1 MSKDKK
7 QPNAPIS
14 EKDADVLSATSGAE
28 KNSGN
33 GASSGGV
40 GGTGSAGSTGSTSG
54 RAGSANGT
62 AGSANRTAG
71 SSNSTAGSASS
82 AAPALARGLTARSL
96 IIGGI
101 GSVVITASSLFIA
114 LKMGALPWPIVF
126 AALVSVA
133 FLRLFKSKDLHEAN
147 VCHAAMSAGAMVAG
161 GLAFTLPGLW
171 ILGAHTQ
178 GLAELP
184 LYQILIAAL
193 CGTAVGLVISASLQP
208 LFIRKK
214 RLAYPIGTSAAQTL
228 LATDKTDGKDA
239 KVLFGTMSVSALFAL
254 LRDNLGLMPAV
265 WSTGTVAPGVTLGIM
280 NSPMMAAVGFI
291 IGTVPACVW
300 FLGAVLS
307 LVGISIILPAC
318 GLIGVDA
325 ISGWQ
330 TSLGLGLMMGTGA
343 GAVIVNVIPAIVKKA
358 REWES
363 RGVSDL
369 KTRDESLANENK
381 TTSSDKSSLAASTQG
396 PKGACTQTAKDPAA
410 ANTKATDVQQAKDPA
425 ALRVPFSW
433 GALVMAIVACVICLF
448 LQIPLLA
455 SLIIICGAWF
465 CGYISAWLTGTTGVN
480 PMEIFGVLILLLIQ
494 LLFHDLT
501 LISLF
506 LGAAIVAVACG
517 MVGDVMNDLK
527 AGDELRTDPRDQYL
541 GMVLG
546 GFIGAVVA
554 SIMLFALF
562 KAYGADAF
570 GPQSFFVAA
579 QASVVA
585 TMAGGIPVVPV
596 FIAGIIAGFVLA
608 LFRLPVMTLGLG
620 VYLPFYMSAAAFVGA
635 LIHMLLNWRNRQ
647 QRDAEKTLRG
657 KEDFYVAAA
666 SGILGGESLIGV
678 MTALFAV
685 IAAWIG

>member
-1 MSKDKK
+1 MKNSCQQQAQGPTKKVPNPFSDNGKDST
-7 QPNAPIS
+7 P
-14 EKDADVLSATSGAE
+14 TSG
-28 KNSGN
+28 NSY
-33 GASSGGV
+33 A
-40 GGTGSAGSTGSTSG
+40 
-54 RAGSANGT
+54 
-62 AGSANRTAG
+62 
-71 SSNSTAGSASS
+71 S
-82 AAPALARGLTARSL
+82 AASNNPSSSPVPARGLTARSL

-101 GSVVITASSLFIA
+101 GSIVITASSLFIA

-133 FLRLFKSKDLHEAN
+133 FLRLFKSKNLHEAN

-171 ILGAHTQ
+171 ILGAQTQ
-178 GLAELP
+178 GLTELP
-184 LYQILIAAL
+184 FYQILVAAL

-239 KVLFGTMSVSALFAL
+239 KVLFGTMSISALFAL

-318 GLIGVDA
+318 GLIGADA

-330 TSLGLGLMMGTGA
+330 TSLGLGLMLGTGA
-343 GAVIVNVIPAIVKKA
+343 GAVITNVLPALTKKIHQ
-358 REWES
+358 WQF
-363 RGVSDL
+363 RGNKDL
-369 KTRDESLANENK
+369 KATGITAVDKNK
-381 TTSSDKSSLAASTQG
+381 STASTQTDSN
-396 PKGACTQTAKDPAA
+396 PSAPASFA
-410 ANTKATDVQQAKDPA
+410 PAIPVRKDPA
-425 ALRVPFSW
+425 ALHVPFSW
-433 GALVMAIVACVICLF
+433 GAIVMAVVACVLSLF
-448 LQIPLLA
+448 LQLPLLA
-455 SLIIICGAWF
+455 SITIICGAWF

-480 PMEIFGVLILLLIQ
+480 PMEIFGVLILLLVQ

-501 LISLF
+501 LVSLF
-506 LGAAIVAVACG
+506 IGAAIVAVACG

-527 AGDELRTDPRDQYL
+527 AGDELKTDPHDQYL

-554 SIMLFALF
+554 SLMLFALF
-562 KAYGADAF
+562 RAYGANAF

-596 FIAGIIAGFVLA
+596 FIAGIIAGLILA

-635 LIHMLLNWRNRQ
+635 LIHMILNQRNRK
-647 QRDAEKTLRG
+647 QRIVEKTLQS

-678 MTALFAV
+678 ITALFAV
-685 IAAWIG
+685 IAAWMG

>member
-7 QPNAPIS
+7 QQNAPFS
-14 EKDADVLSATSGAE
+14 DKSADSFGSDA
-28 KNSGN
+28 
-33 GASSGGV
+33 
-40 GGTGSAGSTGSTSG
+40 
-54 RAGSANGT
+54 
-62 AGSANRTAG
+62 
-71 SSNSTAGSASS
+71 SASETGCS
-82 AAPALARGLTARSL
+82 STAAPALARGLTARSL

-184 LYQILIAAL
+184 FYQILIAAL

-239 KVLFGTMSVSALFAL
+239 KVLFGTMSISALFAL
-254 LRDNLGLMPAV
+254 LRDNLGFMPAV

-307 LVGISIILPAC
+307 LVGISIILPAT
-318 GLIGVDA
+318 GLISVDA

-358 REWES
+358 REWKS
-363 RGVSDL
+363 RSLSDL
-369 KTRDESLANENK
+369 KTNEETIADKNEA
-381 TTSSDKSSLAASTQG
+381 TSSGKSSLAASTQG
-396 PKGACTQTAKDPAA
+396 PKGAATQT
-410 ANTKATDVQQAKDPA
+410 AKDPA

-455 SLIIICGAWF
+455 SIIIICGAWF

-501 LISLF
+501 LVSLF
-506 LGAAIVAVACG
+506 MGAAIVAVACG

-541 GMVLG
+541 GMALG

-596 FIAGIIAGFVLA
+596 FVAGIIAGLILA

-635 LIHMLLNWRNRQ
+635 LIHMLLNWRNKK
-647 QRDAEKTLRG
+647 QRDAEKTLRS

-666 SGILGGESLIGV
+666 SGVLGGESLIGV
-678 MTALFAV
+678 ITALFAV
-685 IAAWIG
+685 IAAWMG

>member
-1 MSKDKK
+1 MNKDKK
-7 QPNAPIS
+7 QQNAPFS
-14 EKDADVLSATSGAE
+14 DKSADSFGLDA
-28 KNSGN
+28 
-33 GASSGGV
+33 
-40 GGTGSAGSTGSTSG
+40 
-54 RAGSANGT
+54 
-62 AGSANRTAG
+62 
-71 SSNSTAGSASS
+71 SASETGRS
-82 AAPALARGLTARSL
+82 STAAPALARGLTARSL

-133 FLRLFKSKDLHEAN
+133 FLRLFKSKNLHEAN

-178 GLAELP
+178 GLEELP

-254 LRDNLGLMPAV
+254 LRDNLGFMPAV

-318 GLIGVDA
+318 GLISVDA

-358 REWES
+358 REWKS
-363 RGVSDL
+363 RGASNL
-369 KTRDESLANENK
+369 KANNETIAEENK
-381 TTSSDKSSLAASTQG
+381 TTSSGKSSLAASTQG
-396 PKGACTQTAKDPAA
+396 TKEAATQS
-410 ANTKATDVQQAKDPA
+410 AKDPA
-425 ALRVPFSW
+425 ALHVPFSW

-501 LISLF
+501 LVSLF

-527 AGDELRTDPRDQYL
+527 AGDELKTDPRDQYL

-562 KAYGADAF
+562 KAYGANAF

-596 FIAGIIAGFVLA
+596 FVAGIIAGLILA

-635 LIHMLLNWRNRQ
+635 LIHMLLNWRNKKL
-647 QRDAEKTLRG
+647 RDAEKTLRS

-678 MTALFAV
+678 LTALFAV
-685 IAAWIG
+685 ITAWVS